1 MFLKLMRL
9 PIFIILVIT
18 FLFASC
24 SEYQKVL
31 QKDDMSKKYAFADSL
46 YKEGKYKKALK
57 LMEQLVP
64 AYRGKPQAEKLTYLY
79 ADTYYQLKDYFS
91 AGYQF
96 ERFVQAY
103 PQSDSVEVAYFKSAK
118 SFYNLSERY
127 SLDQRQT
134 HKAVEKLQGYINA
147 YPNSPN
153 REQANGYMID
163 LRTKL
168 EKKEFEVARQYY
180 RIESYKAA
188 ITAFDN
194 FIAENPGTVY
204 REEAYLYRIKAAY
217 DLAVNSIPSLVEE
230 RLQEAQKYYNS
241 YSKYYKDGKLSKDAN
256 EINDDITKRLA
267 VINSDKI
274 TT

>member
-1 MFLKLMRL
+1 MRL
-9 PIFIILVIT
+9 PIFIILVIS
-18 FLFASC
+18 FLFTSC

-57 LMEQLVP
+57 LMEQLIP
-64 AYRGKPQAEKLTYLY
+64 AYRGKPQAEKLTYIY
-79 ADTYYQLKDYFS
+79 ADTYFQLKAYS
-91 AGYQF
+91 SSGYQF

-127 SLDQRQT
+127 SLDQRET
-134 HKAVEKLQGYINA
+134 HRAIEKLQGYINA

-153 REQANGYMID
+153 REQANNYMIA

-168 EKKEFEVARQYY
+168 EKKEFEIARQYY
-180 RIESYKAA
+180 RIEAYKAA
-188 ITAFDN
+188 ITAFEN
-194 FIAENPGTVY
+194 FISENPGTVY

-217 DLAVNSIPSLVEE
+217 ELAIHSIPSLVEE
-230 RLQEAQKYYNS
+230 RLLEAQRYYNS
-241 YSKYYKDGKLSKDAN
+241 YNKNYKDGQLANDAN
-256 EINDDITKRLA
+256 EINEDITNRLA
-267 VINSDKI
+267 TIDSDK
-274 TT
+274 TTT